1 MTENQGWR
9 KSSRSPSS
17 ANCVELRVSPTR
29 TAVRDSKNADGPTLA
44 FTSSAFES
52 FLAVLK
58 RG

>member
-9 KSSRSPSS
+9 KSSRSPS
-17 ANCVELRVSPTR
+17 NIDCVELRVSSTGA
-29 TAVRDSKNADGPTLA
+29 AVRDSKNAGGPTLA
-44 FTSSAFES
+44 FPPSAFES